1 MMPLP
6 QQILVAAEVCGLFW
20 LMFGLQCVVGACSS
34 SDHLRWPLSPDVCT
48 DQVLSNPD
56 LHLRYCPLQFV
67 DDVPPLPRT
76 PSLDPHSVNLSAENS
91 LDFRIYNAPSGDYG
105 FSVFVKPA
113 EETNSCILHYKS
125 DDGSFEMKFTSTPT
139 ESVASIPGVV
149 SCSFKPLPQGQWR
162 KIGMSMDDSNAKIN
176 AFVDVEPFDDYKDD
190 VQSAA
195 SIRVLPK
202 FAVPGTLR
210 VGGSFDGET
219 YKGPVPDLSRSDPPA
234 LAGVGCQETDTTIR
248 GDPTHTDVPA
258 LPDRGSRH
266 CTPGYNP
273 QYTDRW

>member
-1 MMPLP
+1 MGINVTIFHPMTLSFLFFVSKPVVYIKCILKRSKLP
-6 QQILVAAEVCGLFW
+6 VYFLTIAG
-20 LMFGLQCVVGACSS
+20 VVGACSS

-67 DDVPPLPRT
+67 DDVPPLPTT

-91 LDFRIYNAPSGDYG
+91 LDFRIYSAPSGDYG

-219 YKGPVPDLSRSDPPA
+219 YKGLVSCIGFVFHKNLDCS
-234 LAGVGCQETDTTIR
+234 TDCYDSSTWSTGR
-248 GDPTHTDVPA
+248 
-258 LPDRGSRH
+258 LP
-266 CTPGYNP
+266 
-273 QYTDRW
+273 